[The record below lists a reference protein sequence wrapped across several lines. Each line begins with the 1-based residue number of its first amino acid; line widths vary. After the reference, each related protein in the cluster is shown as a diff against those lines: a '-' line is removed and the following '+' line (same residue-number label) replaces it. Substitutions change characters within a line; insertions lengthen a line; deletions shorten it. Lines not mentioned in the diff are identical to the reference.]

1 MKGAPRQTRRHRAGK
16 TRRRRLR
23 SSLPPNPPNPRPL
36 DMLRKVL
43 SRRGTRATGAPRKPR
58 EGTKQEVVLAMLR
71 RPEGATVA
79 QIAEATGWAQHTVRG
94 FFAGLKKR
102 QGITVEI
109 AERIRQVGPNKQGA
123 KGSYTVYRVAE

>member
-1 MKGAPRQTRRHRAGK
+1 MHFCDWPQRYGRDFFRRGRGQ
-16 TRRRRLR
+16 RRRRALGLTLLGVPYHFTHLIGQ
-23 SSLPPNPPNPRPL
+23 SPSTCLNNEL
-36 DMLRKVL
+36 L
-43 SRRGTRATGAPRKPR
+43 APR
-58 EGTKQEVVLAMLR
+58 V
-71 RPEGATVA
+71 
-79 QIAEATGWAQHTVRG
+79 AEATGWAQHTVRG